1 MATQGAL
8 SQARQKHKEHCMSE
22 PTPPPSER
30 TTVKRLPQRGH
41 YDRDTIHRILDE
53 GLVCHVGFVI
63 EGKPF
68 VIPTLHVRIDDTV
81 YLHGSPAS
89 RMLQV
94 AQQGGEVCI
103 TVTLVDGLVLARS
116 AFHHS
121 INYRSV
127 VLFGV
132 PAAVDDP
139 VQKTEVLQGLT
150 RHLIP
155 GRWEEIRWPTE
166 QELRRTL
173 VVAVPIEE
181 ASAKVRT
188 GPPVDDESDY
198 ELPVWAGVVPL
209 RLTSNIPV
217 PDPQLKPGIEVP
229 GYAARYGGPRPA
241 SDS

>member
-1 MATQGAL
+1 
-8 SQARQKHKEHCMSE
+8 
-22 PTPPPSER
+22 
-30 TTVKRLPQRGH
+30 LPQRGH
-41 YDRDTIHRILDE
+41 YDRETIHRILDE
-53 GLVCHVGFVI
+53 GLVCHVGFVA

-94 AQQGGEVCI
+94 AREGGEVCI

-132 PAAVDDP
+132 PSVVEDP
-139 VQKTEVLQGLT
+139 ARKTEILQSLT
-150 RHLIP
+150 DHLIP
-155 GRWEEIRWPTE
+155 GRWQDIRWPSE

-173 VVAVPIEE
+173 VVSVPIEE

-188 GPPVDDESDY
+188 GPPVDDEPDY
-198 ELPVWAGVVPL
+198 ELPAWAGIIPL
-209 RLTSNIPV
+209 RLAAA
-217 PDPQLKPGIEVP
+217 DPIADPRLKPGIEVP
-229 GYAARYGGPRPA
+229 GYAAGYGGPRPA
-241 SDS
+241 QS